1 MSQSTSW
8 IRFTLL
14 LIIWTILVLATV
26 AVITLMILE
35 IAEAHS
41 ILRTIDN
48 ASHIPLTEKLLTIVN
63 RSSHI
68 LMAMLYAIILLTLVV
83 LDIAVA
89 KEMFKE

>member
-48 ASHIPLTEKLLTIVN
+48 ASHIPLTEKLLIIVN
-63 RSSHI
+63 SSSHI

>member
-63 RSSHI
+63 SSSHI